1 MLIRRILKQ
10 GGTTGRYM
18 IVTKHKK
25 EGYYARYVGEIGE
38 KSEFYLAET
47 LNNFKEISVVRCK
60 VSISDFERLKNAVCF
75 SHIWAPTWRT
85 IYNEKPRVIKFWAP
99 NCGYLYVWVDV
110 IKKRVLNKA
119 PNIYIEITERV
130 YEPFDKEKQD

>member
-10 GGTTGRYM
+10 GGTVGRHM

-25 EGYYARYVGEIGE
+25 EGYYARYVGE

-60 VSISDFERLKNAVCF
+60 VSISDFERLKHAVCF

-99 NCGYLYVWVDV
+99 NCGYLYVWVNV
-110 IKKRVLNKA
+110 IKKKVLNKA

-130 YEPFDKEKQD
+130 YEPFDKEK

>member
-1 MLIRRILKQ
+1 MLIRRMLKQ
-10 GGTTGRYM
+10 GGTVGRHM

-25 EGYYARYVGEIGE
+25 EGYYARYVGE

-47 LNNFKEISVVRCK
+47 LNNFKEISLVRCK
-60 VSISDFERLKNAVCF
+60 VSISDFERLKHAVCF

-99 NCGYLYVWVDV
+99 NCGYLYVWVSV
-110 IKKRVLNKA
+110 IKKKVENKA

-130 YEPFDKEKQD
+130 YEPFDKEK

>member
-10 GGTTGRYM
+10 GGTVGRHM

-25 EGYYARYVGEIGE
+25 EGYYARYVGE

-47 LNNFKEISVVRCK
+47 LNNFKEISIIKCK
-60 VSISDFERLKNAVCF
+60 VSISDFERLKHAVCF

-99 NCGYLYVWVDV
+99 NCGYLYIWVSV
-110 IKKRVLNKA
+110 IKKKVLNKA

-130 YEPFDKEKQD
+130 YEPFDKEK

>member
-1 MLIRRILKQ
+1 MLIRRMLKQ
-10 GGTTGRYM
+10 GGTVGRHM

-25 EGYYARYVGEIGE
+25 EGYYARYVGE

-47 LNNFKEISVVRCK
+47 LNNFKEVSIVKCK
-60 VSISDFERLKNAVCF
+60 VSISDFERLKHAVCF

-99 NCGYLYVWVDV
+99 NCGYLYVWVSV
-110 IKKRVLNKA
+110 IKKKVENKA

-130 YEPFDKEKQD
+130 YEPFDKEK

>member
-10 GGTTGRYM
+10 GGTVGRHM

-25 EGYYARYVGEIGE
+25 EGYYARYVGE

-47 LNNFKEISVVRCK
+47 LNNFKEVSMVKCK
-60 VSISDFERLKNAVCF
+60 VSISDFERLKHAVCF

-99 NCGYLYVWVDV
+99 NCGYLYIWVSV
-110 IKKRVLNKA
+110 IKKKVQNKA

>member
-1 MLIRRILKQ
+1 MLIRRMLKQ
-10 GGTTGRYM
+10 GGTVGRHM

-25 EGYYARYVGEIGE
+25 EGYYARYVGE

-47 LNNFKEISVVRCK
+47 LSNFKEVSIVKCK
-60 VSISDFERLKNAVCF
+60 VSISDFERLKHAVCF

-99 NCGYLYVWVDV
+99 NCGYLYAWVNV

-130 YEPFDKEKQD
+130 YEPFDKEK

>member
-10 GGTTGRYM
+10 GGTVGRHM

-25 EGYYARYVGEIGE
+25 EGYYARYVGE

-47 LNNFKEISVVRCK
+47 LNNFKEVSMVKCK
-60 VSISDFERLKNAVCF
+60 VSISDFERLKHAVCF
-75 SHIWAPTWRT
+75 SHIWAPTWRA

-99 NCGYLYVWVDV
+99 NCGYLYIWVSV
-110 IKKRVLNKA
+110 IKKKVLNKA

>member
-10 GGTTGRYM
+10 GGTIGRHM
-18 IVTKHKK
+18 IVTKHNK
-25 EGYYARYVGEIGE
+25 EGYFARYVGE

-47 LNNFKEISVVRCK
+47 LNNFKEISLVRCK
-60 VSISDFERLKNAVCF
+60 VSISDFERLKHAVCF

-99 NCGYLYVWVDV
+99 NCGYLYVWVNV

-130 YEPFDKEKQD
+130 YESDDK

>member
-10 GGTTGRYM
+10 GGTIGRHM
-18 IVTKHKK
+18 IVTKHTK
-25 EGYYARYVGEIGE
+25 EGYFARYVGE

-47 LNNFKEISVVRCK
+47 LNNFKEVSVVRCK
-60 VSISDFERLKNAVCF
+60 VSISDFERLKHAVCF

-99 NCGYLYVWVDV
+99 NCGNLYIWPSV
-110 IKKRVLNKA
+110 IKKKVKNKA

-130 YEPFDKEKQD
+130 YEPFDKERQD

>member
-1 MLIRRILKQ
+1 MLIRRMLKQ
-10 GGTTGRYM
+10 GGTVGRHM

-25 EGYYARYVGEIGE
+25 EGYYARYVGE

-47 LNNFKEISVVRCK
+47 LNNFKEVSLVKCK
-60 VSISDFERLKNAVCF
+60 VSISDFERLKHAVCF

-99 NCGYLYVWVDV
+99 NCGYLYVWVSV
-110 IKKRVLNKA
+110 IKKKVENKA

>member
-1 MLIRRILKQ
+1 MLIRRMLKQ
-10 GGTTGRYM
+10 GGTVGRHM

-25 EGYYARYVGEIGE
+25 EGYYARYVGE

-47 LNNFKEISVVRCK
+47 LNNFKEISLVKCK
-60 VSISDFERLKNAVCF
+60 VSISDFERLKHAVCF

-99 NCGYLYVWVDV
+99 NCGYLYVWVNV
-110 IKKRVLNKA
+110 IKKKVLNKA

-130 YEPFDKEKQD
+130 YEPFDKEK